1 MSFYVVVERQLS
13 PSRPD
18 SLSIFLARDVERA
31 MGGHLSSAPDI
42 DFEHYI
48 NPLKTLKKLCR
59 WRTTWRSVVS
69 TERFRNGAGETTRT
83 SDLLITN
90 QLLYQLSYAS
100 RGRRIIY
107 GSRSRYGDVRTLE
120 GQDRG

>member
-1 MSFYVVVERQLS
+1 MSFRPSPRQRRESVEQAHLGL
-13 PSRPD
+13 PP
-18 SLSIFLARDVERA
+18 AEVA
-31 MGGHLSSAPDI
+31 GGKGQEPPKSHI
-42 DFEHYI
+42 E
-48 NPLKTLKKLCR
+48 
-59 WRTTWRSVVS
+59 
-69 TERFRNGAGETTRT
+69 TERPSVTAVAETEVLTAKCLIVGAGETTRT